1 MLSYFPTLYPDE
13 DSRSIIFRY
22 HVLSGNSD
30 FSVTNSELFGRS
42 SYRLTV
48 FPRNLNFLFDQLP
61 KGIMSMN
68 DFLFKHTYFH
78 WVKPFIPYDRL
89 SKTIEEIKKNAG
101 DSNIAAL
108 LGKGQDRLI
117 SDNVRYC
124 PECMKNDSRKY
135 GEVYLHRIHQLTF
148 ITYCPE
154 HGSKLIM
161 HCPGCHK
168 ILARVKDGQLLASIE
183 CECGR
188 NLSDCK
194 EEGISTNNYN
204 IEQRIL
210 TNFYQMVLYSKQVS
224 REEIFAKLRNVIGL
238 KGYMKY
244 SGGFDRKQ
252 LFQHFDDFLKEN
264 GLKDYLTTNLKTQ
277 VNSDSFILSSKSVK
291 NILLYVLFMMF
302 LSGSVENFISEN
314 GAFCLP
320 IPFGNGPW
328 ICKNPVCE
336 GYNLGVIKKCVRVD
350 HGGRYISGL
359 FGCPLCGFSFSRRW
373 KLNDHSNEKPY
384 AVLTMGP
391 LWHATVWELHSS
403 GLSNNA
409 IAKRL
414 KTSPTQIKLS
424 LNRSKEPASDTRI
437 LQSLEVLWASSIDN
451 NGEVA
456 TTSEVTTLLK
466 ENREK
471 ILEILR
477 NNNGISRTELAKRYN
492 HLYFKM
498 FKNDRDWM
506 EQNLPPSKKNQ
517 IRKDWA
523 KLDLEYCKVLAA
535 VADDLYRLNPAE
547 QIKKYTILAHSHKVI
562 TEHLENAPQKFPR
575 VMELL
580 KSKIESDAD
589 YLIRHLPVIIEQM
602 KKYNKRVI
610 SLESIKTYSPM
621 YRRSTAE
628 VDERIIS
635 QLETMIIWP

>member
-1 MLSYFPTLYPDE
+1 MLSNFPILYPDE

-22 HVLSGNSD
+22 HVLSGNKD
-30 FSVTNSELFGRS
+30 FSVTNSELFGRKV
-42 SYRLTV
+42 YGLTV
-48 FPRNLNFLFDQLP
+48 FPRNLNFLFNQLP
-61 KGIMSMN
+61 SRFLSMD
-68 DFLFKHTYFH
+68 DFLFNHTYFH
-78 WVKPFIPYDRL
+78 WIKPFIPNDRL
-89 SKTIEEIKKNAG
+89 SKAIEEITENAG
-101 DSNIAAL
+101 DSNIAGL

-117 SDNVRYC
+117 SDDLRYC
-124 PECMKNDSRKY
+124 PQCMKNDSQKY
-135 GEVYLHRIHQLTF
+135 GEVYLHRSHQLTF

-154 HGSKLIM
+154 HGSKLII
-161 HCPGCHK
+161 HCQSCHK
-168 ILARVKDGQLLASIE
+168 KLARAKDGQLLASVE
-183 CECGR
+183 CECGC
-188 NLSDCK
+188 NLSDCQ
-194 EEGISTNNYN
+194 EETVSSNYN
-204 IEQRIL
+204 IEQRVL
-210 TNFYQMVLYSKQVS
+210 TNFYQMVSYSNQIS
-224 REEIFAKLRNVIGL
+224 REEIFAKLKNTLGL

-244 SGGFDRKQ
+244 SGGVDRKQ
-252 LFQHFDDFLKEN
+252 IFQHFDDFLKEN
-264 GLKDYLTTNLKTQ
+264 GLKGYLTTDLKTQ
-277 VNSDSFILSSKSVK
+277 VNSDSFFLSCKAVK
-291 NILLYVLFMMF
+291 NILLYILLMTF

-314 GAFCLP
+314 ESFCIP

-328 ICKNPVCE
+328 ICNNPVCD
-336 GYNLGVIKKCVRVD
+336 GYSLGVIKQCVRVD

-391 LWHATVWELHSS
+391 LWHSTIWELHSS

-414 KTSPTQIKLS
+414 KTTPTQIKRS
-424 LNRSKEPASDTRI
+424 LNRIKEPASDTRI
-437 LQSLEVLWASSIDN
+437 LQSIEMLWASSMDN

-456 TTSEVTTLLK
+456 ATSEVTRLLT
-466 ENREK
+466 ENRER
-471 ILEILR
+471 ILGILR
-477 NNNGISRTELAKRYN
+477 KHNGISRTELAKRYN

-523 KLDLEYCKVLAA
+523 KLDLEYSKVLAA
-535 VADDLYRLNPAE
+535 AAGDLYRLNPTE
-547 QIKKYTILAHSHKVI
+547 QIKKYTILAHSPKII
-562 TEHLENAPQKFPR
+562 TEHLENAPEKFPR

-580 KSKIESDAD
+580 KSKVESDAN

-610 SLESIKTYSPM
+610 SLDSIKTFSPM

-635 QLETMIIWP
+635 QLEAIKF